1 MAIHSSILDWRIPWT
16 EESGDLQSMGSQSQ
30 TQQQQQGVGRSSK
43 SPPWPDL
50 WTHPYPHSIKVTSS
64 SSEQARELC
73 LFSLLLTVAG
83 APIKPEFLV
92 WPLITSY

>member
-1 MAIHSSILDWRIPWT
+1 
-16 EESGDLQSMGSQSQ
+16 MGSQSW

-50 WTHPYPHSIKVTSS
+50 WTHPYPHPIKVR

-73 LFSLLLTVAG
+73 LFSLVLTVAG
-83 APIKPEFLV
+83 APVKPEFFV